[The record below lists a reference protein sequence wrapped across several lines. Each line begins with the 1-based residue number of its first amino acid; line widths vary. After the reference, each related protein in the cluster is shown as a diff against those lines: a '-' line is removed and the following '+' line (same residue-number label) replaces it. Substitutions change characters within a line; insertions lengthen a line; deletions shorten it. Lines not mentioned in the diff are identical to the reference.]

1 MTSDRLERLTE
12 KEREALR
19 LVPTHG
25 TITAIAGELGISDS
39 AVKLRFASAA
49 KKLGVVGRHDAAR
62 LLLAEEGWP
71 PYLNR
76 TAPIGQVVPIAPLD
90 ASETHQT
97 PDEGGEGTADNGSID
112 EPSIGH
118 LVVQIADR
126 LGGRGARN
134 RLSPWQ
140 RVAFM
145 FAVMILGLLLFSML
159 MATLTETGRYGRSL
173 RTDDRTSI

>member
-1 MTSDRLERLTE
+1 MTSDRLGRLTE

-25 TITAIAGELGISDS
+25 TITAIATELGISDS

-62 LLLAEEGWP
+62 LLLADEGWP
-71 PYLNR
+71 PYPNR
-76 TAPIGQVVPIAPLD
+76 TVPNGQVVPLAPLAVSDPHQQGPGDGDD
-90 ASETHQT
+90 AA
-97 PDEGGEGTADNGSID
+97 EGGSIE
-112 EPSIGH
+112 EPTIGH

-126 LGGRGARN
+126 LGGRGGRN

-140 RVAFM
+140 RAAFIFVIM
-145 FAVMILGLLLFSML
+145 LLGLLLFSML
-159 MATLTETGRYGRSL
+159 MASLTEVGRYGRSL
-173 RTDDRTSI
+173 RTVDRTSI

>member
-25 TITAIAGELGISDS
+25 TISAIATELGISDS

-62 LLLAEEGWP
+62 LLLADEGWP

-76 TAPIGQVVPIAPLD
+76 TAPNGQVVPLAPLA
-90 ASETHQT
+90 ASDPRQAPGDGDDGT
-97 PDEGGEGTADNGSID
+97 EGGSIE

-126 LGGRGARN
+126 LSGRGGRN

-140 RVAFM
+140 RA
-145 FAVMILGLLLFSML
+145 AVIFVIMLLGLLLFSML
-159 MATLTETGRYGRSL
+159 MATLTEAGRYGRSL
-173 RTDDRTSI
+173 RTVDRTSI

>member
-1 MTSDRLERLTE
+1 MTSDRLQRLTE

-25 TITAIAGELGISDS
+25 TIVSIANELGISDS

-62 LLLAEEGWP
+62 LLLTEEGWP
-71 PYLNR
+71 PYPNR
-76 TAPIGQVVPIAPLD
+76 TAPIGQVVPVAPD
-90 ASETHQT
+90 AASDPQQA
-97 PDEGGEGTADNGSID
+97 PGDGDDVADTGSGD
-112 EPSIGH
+112 EPTIGH

-126 LGGRGARN
+126 LGGRGGRN

-145 FAVMILGLLLFSML
+145 VAVMILGLLLFSML
-159 MATLTETGRYGRSL
+159 MATLTEAGRYGRSL
-173 RTDDRTSI
+173 RTVDRTSI